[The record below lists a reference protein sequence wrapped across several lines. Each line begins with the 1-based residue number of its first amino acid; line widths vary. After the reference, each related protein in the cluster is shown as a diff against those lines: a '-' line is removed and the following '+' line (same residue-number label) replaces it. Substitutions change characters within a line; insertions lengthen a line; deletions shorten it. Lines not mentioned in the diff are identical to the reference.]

1 VLTALLGWGCA
12 AESRPAVREAAPLA
26 VATARVDVGEL
37 TSSFEAGGIVRART
51 TALIASQ
58 VMAPIDD
65 VHVTAGDRVRRGA
78 ALVTLDARGVRA
90 TEAGAAATAL
100 AAVEAVRAAEA
111 DARAADADL
120 VLARA
125 THDRVAAL
133 YAKRSATQQELDEAG
148 AALASAE
155 ARRAGAVARTAAAN
169 AARDAARASS
179 QAAIVAATYAVL
191 SAPFDGVITERRAE
205 PGSMAAPGIPLLVL
219 EDASAYR
226 LEVQI
231 DESRAGSIAV
241 GHAPSVRINGAPDD
255 TADTAPWMA
264 GRVSEIARV
273 DPASHS
279 FIVKVDLPPSRAWRS
294 GAFGR
299 ARFATGRR
307 QALVVPSTALIRRG
321 QLTFVYL
328 VDAGERARL
337 RAVSIGTVG
346 ASQTEVLAGLQ
357 RGDVVVNVPPVT
369 LADGARVVG
378 VAR

>member
-1 VLTALLGWGCA
+1 
-12 AESRPAVREAAPLA
+12 
-26 VATARVDVGEL
+26 L
-37 TSSFEAGGIVRART
+37 TSSFEAGGIVQART

-78 ALVTLDARGVRA
+78 TLVTLDARGVQA
-90 TEAGAAATAL
+90 TEAGAAAAAL
-100 AAVEAVRAAEA
+100 AAVETVRAAEA
-111 DARAADADL
+111 DARAADAGL

-133 YAKRSATQQELDEAG
+133 YAKRSATEQEMDEAA

-155 ARRAGAVARTAAAN
+155 ARRAGAVARAAAAN

-179 QAAIVAATYAVL
+179 QAAAVAATYAVL
-191 SAPFDGVITERRAE
+191 SAPFDGVISERRAE

-219 EDASAYR
+219 EDSSAYR

-241 GHAPSVRINGAPDD
+241 GHTPSVRINGAPDD
-255 TADTAPWMA
+255 TAAWIP

-279 FIVKVDLPPSRAWRS
+279 FIVKIDLPASRAWRS

-299 ARFATGRR
+299 ATFATGRR

-328 VDAGERARL
+328 VDAGKRARL
-337 RAVSIGTVG
+337 RAVSVGTVG
-346 ASQTEVLAGLQ
+346 LSHTEVLAGLQ
-357 RGDVVVNVPPVT
+357 RGDVVVDVPPVT